1 MKGLSLAA
9 AFIFVT
15 ITVCQAAPLKLVRGV
30 GVHEWL
36 NWSPLSGGTTYRW
49 PPYRSQKE
57 WLSGARPLSDW
68 PPGDQFARIRSM
80 GFDFIRL
87 SVDPGPLLDSRGIRR
102 KEALNVLAKYVRQI
116 TGARLKVVFNL
127 HSVEQIPAY
136 GMAVVNGGANSE
148 GIKLYRKMVSDVA
161 EMLVKI
167 GTDKVALE
175 PYNEPA
181 YYPCDTSGSEDW
193 HKIMAATVR
202 DIRAVSS
209 DLTIV
214 ATGACGGDV
223 IGLED
228 MRTGFDDP
236 NIYYSFHMYDPHS
249 FSHQRTDDVDG
260 FLSGLPFPP
269 DTGTPEGVKAS
280 LRTFMQIAGL
290 TLEQQDEQLA
300 AVEAIIDQYFVDDF
314 GVSEVRRRLGRA
326 VGWAKAH
333 NIPLK
338 RLFMGEFGAILIS
351 ADGRMG
357 AYDAD
362 RLRYVSTVRKEA
374 DAFGIPWSVW
384 EYSNPYGMTVIVP
397 QGRAVPDKNL
407 LKALGL

>member
-1 MKGLSLAA
+1 
-9 AFIFVT
+9 
-15 ITVCQAAPLKLVRGV
+15 
-30 GVHEWL
+30 
-36 NWSPLSGGTTYRW
+36 
-49 PPYRSQKE
+49 
-57 WLSGARPLSDW
+57 
-68 PPGDQFARIRSM
+68 
-80 GFDFIRL
+80 
-87 SVDPGPLLDSRGIRR
+87 
-102 KEALNVLAKYVRQI
+102 
-116 TGARLKVVFNL
+116 
-127 HSVEQIPAY
+127 
-136 GMAVVNGGANSE
+136 
-148 GIKLYRKMVSDVA
+148 
-161 EMLVKI
+161 
-167 GTDKVALE
+167 
-175 PYNEPA
+175 
-181 YYPCDTSGSEDW
+181 
-193 HKIMAATVR
+193 
-202 DIRAVSS
+202 
-209 DLTIV
+209 
-214 ATGACGGDV
+214 
-223 IGLED
+223 
-228 MRTGFDDP
+228 
-236 NIYYSFHMYDPHS
+236 
-249 FSHQRTDDVDG
+249 
-260 FLSGLPFPP
+260 
-269 DTGTPEGVKAS
+269 
-280 LRTFMQIAGL
+280 MQIAGL